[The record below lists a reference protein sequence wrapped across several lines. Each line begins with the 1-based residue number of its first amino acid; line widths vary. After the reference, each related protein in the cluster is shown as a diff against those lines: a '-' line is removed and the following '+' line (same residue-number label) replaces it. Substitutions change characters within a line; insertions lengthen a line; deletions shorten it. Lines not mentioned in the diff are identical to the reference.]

1 MALNPMQLM
10 QMADRLRIF
19 REQHPRVIDFMGAV
33 GRSSLQPGVILEL
46 KAAKSEEEMESL
58 AKEALQQIEEKSY
71 VTELERQGVK
81 AVWKYGIAFHG
92 KKVWMERG

>member
-19 REQHPRVIDFMGAV
+19 KEQHPRVIDFIGAV

-46 KAAKSEEEMESL
+46 KVTDTEGNTSVTNMRLTPEDIETIEIIKSLKGS
-58 AKEALQQIEEKSY
+58 K
-71 VTELERQGVK
+71 
-81 AVWKYGIAFHG
+81 
-92 KKVWMERG
+92 